1 MVPCHLVELVP
12 FHSNRPEF
20 PVTRLRFRYVA
31 RVRRLSFMKR
41 DHNLLFGVFAVQ
53 LQKVSPTELMDV
65 AGAWATDP
73 SRDIP
78 TRLVETKSLA
88 KKDRKLLERLVKEAV
103 AAHNG
108 DSTAALQSFGGEES
122 LQQTFRGTVHLTDSG
137 TVQLS
142 AAPEVTIPLK
152 EETPDEV
159 PGVIEN
165 EGRYT
170 HQTEHA
176 RGGMGRILMVHDE
189 YLGRDIALK
198 ELLAHMGSQEENEP
212 GTAPSPVRFSTAVIA
227 RFLQEARITGQL
239 EHPSIVPVYELGHRK
254 DGALYY
260 TMKLVRGRSLSK
272 AIRDAGSL
280 RERLELLPHFIDLCN
295 AMAYAHSRHVV
306 HRDIKPANV
315 MVGEFG
321 ETVVLDWGLAKAH
334 KGHDA
339 HADIMEKSI
348 MSMNLGQE
356 ADSAK
361 TNYGQL
367 IGTPAYMPPEQA
379 LGHTDKI
386 DERSDI
392 YSLGVVLYEIL
403 TGRLPFKAKTIK
415 DLISDVIYESPTAI
429 REVEPGIPLELAAIC
444 ERAMRKSPGERYPSA
459 KELADDVTRFQSG
472 ALVDAYAYSTTDLL
486 SRFAQ
491 RYRSVLFV
499 AAGAV
504 ALVALVTGVY
514 VYQITRAHDQA
525 LEQQRIA
532 SEERDNARKAEADAR
547 TAEAEAR
554 HQRQAVEQ
562 ERNEAQKQ
570 RELAEAQS
578 YYSSIQLAG
587 IKIRQKQYPL
597 ARKILWDTSE
607 SRRNWEWGYFL
618 GQCYQALTTLEPHDD
633 RLLGAEFS
641 PDGTRIVTIAGNDA
655 FIWNVAN
662 GTLLHTL
669 SGHGEKVWDVAFSTD
684 GKRLLTLSWDLSAK
698 VWDTK
703 EGTLISTL
711 EGDADLTAGEFS
723 PDGKFVVTAVDNVA
737 RIWDVLEG
745 TLVRTLEGHTDT
757 VENASFSADGS
768 RIITAS
774 WDRTAR
780 VWHAGTGELQ
790 LTLAEHDYG
799 VMNAKF
805 SPDGQLI
812 VTASKDNTAKIWD
825 ATDGQMLSTLF
836 GHSDEV
842 WRVGFSPDGT
852 RLVTVSWDKTAKIWD
867 LFNFSL
873 IGTLDG
879 HELSVESA
887 TFSPDGRTVVTASID
902 RSAKVW
908 DATDGALIATMTGHA
923 GEVWS
928 AAFSPD
934 SASIVT
940 ASEDKT
946 ARIWRVPRIRQKDT
960 SEDDVAGRAEGVISA
975 TFSKDSKQIV
985 TTSRDKTVKIRS
997 VEDGSLQM
1005 TLEGHADDVHSASF
1019 SPDGRRIVTASGD
1032 NTAKIWNASNGAL
1045 VASLEGHSDDIESAN
1060 FSPDGK
1066 LVATA
1071 SRDKSV
1077 KVWEADKG
1085 TLLNTL
1091 TGHIDAVNSTTFSP
1105 DMTQIV
1111 TASWDGTARL
1121 WRVGDGALLY
1131 TLEGHSDGVMNAI
1144 FSPDGARIATVSKDE
1159 TAKVWDARTGQ
1170 LVATLEGHASAI
1182 MTASFNDD
1190 GSRVV
1195 TASDD
1200 KTANVWNTAD
1210 GSLMITLEDPA
1221 GGILSASF
1229 DRDGR
1234 TIVTASVDN
1243 STKSWESAPFRP
1255 GDLPEDSGKP
1265 WEERFRLWKL
1275 HRYQDWLLNHS
1286 ASE

>member
-1 MVPCHLVELVP
+1 
-12 FHSNRPEF
+12 
-20 PVTRLRFRYVA
+20 
-31 RVRRLSFMKR
+31 MKR

-78 TRLVETKSLA
+78 TRLVESSALT
-88 KKDRKLLERLVKEAV
+88 KKDRRLLERLVKEAV

-122 LQQTFRGTVHLTDSG
+122 IQKTFRGTVHLTDSG

-170 HQTEHA
+170 NASEHA

-189 YLGRDIALK
+189 YLGREIALK
-198 ELLAHMGSQEENEP
+198 ELLAHMGSQEDSEP
-212 GTAPSPVRFSTAVIA
+212 GSAPSPVRFSTAVIA

-260 TMKLVRGRSLSK
+260 TMKLVRGRSLSR
-272 AIRDAGSL
+272 AIRDADTF
-280 RERLELLPHFIDLCN
+280 RHRLELLPHFVDLCN

-321 ETVVLDWGLAKAH
+321 ETVVLDWGLAKAR

-339 HADIMEKSI
+339 HADVMEKSI
-348 MSMNLGQE
+348 MSMNLGEE

-415 DLISDVIYESPTAI
+415 DLISDVIYESPVPI

-444 ERAMRKSPGERYPSA
+444 ERAMRKSPSERYPSA

-472 ALVDAYAYSTTDLL
+472 ALVDAYVYSTTDLM
-486 SRFAQ
+486 SRFLQ

-504 ALVALVTGVY
+504 ILVAVVTGVY
-514 VYQITRAHDQA
+514 VYQITHAHREA
-525 LEQQRIA
+525 LQQQRIA
-532 SEERDNARKAEADAR
+532 SDERDNARKAEADALA
-547 TAEAEAR
+547 AEAEAR
-554 HQRQAVEQ
+554 RQRLAVEQ

-570 RELAEAQS
+570 REIAESQS

-597 ARKILWDTSE
+597 ARKILWGASE
-607 SRRNWEWGYFL
+607 ARRNWEWGYFM
-618 GQCYQALTTLEPHDD
+618 GQCYQALITLDQHDD

-641 PDGTRIVTIAGNDA
+641 PEGTRIVTISGNNA
-655 FIWNVAN
+655 YVWNVAN
-662 GTLLHTL
+662 GTLVHTL
-669 SGHGEKVWDVAFSTD
+669 KGHGERVWDVAFSTD
-684 GKRLLTLSWDLSAK
+684 GRRLLTVSWDLSAK
-698 VWDTK
+698 VWDLE
-703 EGTLISTL
+703 EGTLLASL
-711 EGDADLTAGEFS
+711 EGEADLTGAEFS
-723 PDGKFVVTAVDNVA
+723 PDGTQVLTAVDNVA
-737 RIWDVLEG
+737 RIWDVESGELIH
-745 TLVRTLEGHTDT
+745 TIEGHTDT
-757 VENASFSADGS
+757 VENASFSADGK

-774 WDRTAR
+774 WDRTAK
-780 VWHAGTGELQ
+780 VWDTETGALQ
-790 LTLAEHDYG
+790 LTLSAHDYG
-799 VMNAKF
+799 VMNGVF

-825 ATDGQMLSTLF
+825 ANDGQMLSTLI

-842 WRVGFSPDGT
+842 WNVAFSPDGT
-852 RLVTVSWDKTAKIWD
+852 RLVTVSWDKSAKIWD
-867 LFNFSL
+867 MLDYSL
-873 IGTLDG
+873 IATLDG
-879 HELSVESA
+879 HVLSIESA
-887 TFSPDGRTVVTASID
+887 EFSPDGKMVVTASRD
-902 RSAKVW
+902 RSSKVW
-908 DATDGALIATMTGHA
+908 DASNGSLIASLEGHA

-928 AAFSPD
+928 ASFSPD
-934 SASIVT
+934 SASVVT

-946 ARIWRVPRIRQKDT
+946 ARIWRVPVVPQK
-960 SEDDVAGRAEGVISA
+960 SQQEDDVAGTAEGVTSA
-975 TFSKDSKQIV
+975 SFSNDSKQFV
-985 TTSRDKTVKIRS
+985 TTSRDKTVKVWAVS
-997 VEDGSLQM
+997 DGSLRV
-1005 TLEGHADDVHSASF
+1005 TLEGHTEDVHNASF

-1032 NTAKIWNASNGAL
+1032 NTAKIWNAENGKL
-1045 VASLEGHSDDIESAN
+1045 MASLEGHTDDIESAN

-1066 LVATA
+1066 FVVTA
-1071 SRDKSV
+1071 SRDKTV
-1077 KVWEADKG
+1077 KVWKADDG
-1085 TLLNTL
+1085 TLVNTL

-1111 TASWDGTARL
+1111 TASWDGTAKL

-1131 TLEGHSDGVMNAI
+1131 TLEGHTDGVTNAI
-1144 FSPDGARIATVSKDE
+1144 FSPDGTRIATVSKDE
-1159 TAKVWDARTGQ
+1159 TAKVWNTRTGE
-1170 LVATLEGHASAI
+1170 LVVTLEGHASAI
-1182 MTASFNDD
+1182 VTASFNDD

-1200 KTANVWNTAD
+1200 KTANVWSTTD
-1210 GSLMITLEDPA
+1210 GSLMVTLEDPA

-1229 DRDGR
+1229 AQDGQS
-1234 TIVTASVDN
+1234 IVTASSDKT
-1243 STKSWESAPFRP
+1243 TKSWESVPFRVL
-1255 GDLPEDSGKP
+1255 DLPGEFDAP
-1265 WEERFRLWKL
+1265 WEARFMLWKQ
-1275 HRYQDWLLNHS
+1275 HRYQDWLLNHNS
-1286 ASE
+1286 